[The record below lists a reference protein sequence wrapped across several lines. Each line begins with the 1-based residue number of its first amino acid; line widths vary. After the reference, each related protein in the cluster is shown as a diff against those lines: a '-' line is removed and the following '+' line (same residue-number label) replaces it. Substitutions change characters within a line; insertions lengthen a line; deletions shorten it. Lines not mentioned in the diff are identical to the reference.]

1 MWSASVVVASP
12 ALDDNLGLPQR
23 VKDITVEQFV
33 AKAAVEAFDES
44 IFSRAAW
51 CDVGRL
57 RTDSSEPILHGL
69 GWPHELRPAIGP
81 DVARHATQGSSAME
95 R

>member
-1 MWSASVVVASP
+1 MWSASVVVALP

-69 GWPHELRPAIGP
+69 GWPRTQARYRAGCGQ
-81 DVARHATQGSSAME
+81 ARHAGI
-95 R
+95 